1 VGEDAL
7 DDLDEQLE
15 EGDLGDGDHARELVA
30 LVVAQRFAGA
40 SAGRLALVE
49 FHRRRT
55 AACVQ
60 VGPTGLAQLAR
71 PGPVFWL

>member
-1 VGEDAL
+1 
-7 DDLDEQLE
+7 
-15 EGDLGDGDHARELVA
+15 
-30 LVVAQRFAGA
+30 VAQRFAGA

-60 VGPTGLAQLAR
+60 VGPTGPAQLAR